1 MSLTLYFLSVLGL
14 LLGSWLLWLLRAK
27 LRRSHIAR
35 LYSAVLKPE
44 YIAIL
49 QRNVSLYARL
59 PEPLVHI
66 LHGHINYFLDDKEFV
81 GCNGQSISDEVRLTI
96 AGNACLLILK
106 KPAPIF
112 SGFKTILV
120 YPEPYRAQQTSYDGL
135 VKISSHS
142 NRAGESWHRGPIVLA
157 WSDVLHG
164 SRNEFDG
171 HNVVLHE
178 FAHKLDEENHLM
190 DGLPILREAA
200 DYANWSKTLNRE
212 YGEFLARVE
221 QHKNSVIDNYGATSA
236 VEFFAVIT
244 ESFFEKPQQM
254 QRKLPA
260 LYEQLAHYFDL
271 DPATWH

>member
-1 MSLTLYFLSVLGL
+1 MSLTLYFASVLGL
-14 LLGSWLLWLLRAK
+14 LLGSWLLWQLRVK
-27 LRRSHIAR
+27 IRRVHITR
-35 LYSAVLKPE
+35 LYNTPLKAE

-59 PEPLVHI
+59 PEQLVNA
-66 LHGHINYFLDDKEFV
+66 LHGHINYFLDDKKFV
-81 GCNGQSISDEVRLTI
+81 GCNGQTISDEVRLTI
-96 AGNACLLILK
+96 AGNACLLVLK
-106 KPAPIF
+106 KTAPIF
-112 SGFKTILV
+112 SGFKSILV
-120 YPEPYRAQQTSYDGL
+120 YPEPYRAKQTSYDGL
-135 VKISSHS
+135 VKVSSHS
-142 NRAGESWHRGPIVLA
+142 ARSGESWHRGPIVLA
-157 WSDVLHG
+157 WSDVLYG
-164 SRNEFDG
+164 SRNEFDA

-200 DYANWSKTLNRE
+200 DYASWSKTLNRE
-212 YGEFLARVE
+212 YGEFLKRVE

-254 QRKLPA
+254 QSKLPE

-271 DPATWH
+271 DPVKWH